1 MHWNFSPYKRNIS
14 AAKKFNFIAKKGTAH
29 CLLIKSGVNIYVYGG
44 SMQQKKIKTKREIN
58 NKMNKLQRA
67 RIIIFLQ
74 SHLSSFQLQLARV
87 SCNHHCSR
95 PESSCTASCDI
106 FEGTPL
112 WFQLDQSETERSWTK
127 QCTHFQNYTLGSI
140 TSRCSRN
147 EPTLLPWTDSSW
159 GGLWESGGATWI
171 NDNLSPM
178 DSRDS
183 KKILRAEFPNV
194 QTKRFSAWKECLL
207 KILRVTPVNK
217 MKKQETAR
225 RQFTRKCTCRKT
237 RSIWLSWSSPTSHK
251 AISFPYLFGQHQK
264 LLTSGQIRKKS
275 LLRLQKRV
283 HYMLITC
290 KLKKPST
297 RSLRTDSQLER
308 GESEPSATWRGIPQA
323 TLG

>member
-1 MHWNFSPYKRNIS
+1 MSPRFSPE
-14 AAKKFNFIAKKGTAH
+14 
-29 CLLIKSGVNIYVYGG
+29 
-44 SMQQKKIKTKREIN
+44 Q
-58 NKMNKLQRA
+58 
-67 RIIIFLQ
+67 
-74 SHLSSFQLQLARV
+74 
-87 SCNHHCSR
+87 
-95 PESSCTASCDI
+95 
-106 FEGTPL
+106 
-112 WFQLDQSETERSWTK
+112 
-127 QCTHFQNYTLGSI
+127 
-140 TSRCSRN
+140 
-147 EPTLLPWTDSSW
+147 TLLGED
-159 GGLWESGGATWI
+159 WETGGATWI

-308 GESEPSATWRGIPQA
+308 GESEPSATWRSIPQA
-323 TLG
+323 TLGSLRSPIFFFTPLHLGSRSKDMNTSIWCWQVICVHSNLCDLKPLKEFIPITTFLG